1 MHYKH
6 NLEKSALLLLL
17 SFFGNIAWWFLST
30 LEAKPDWVLKLVLQ
44 LISFATLD
52 KLYTLSEHWYF
63 YLLSYYWVLFIEKVT
78 AIIINIIT
86 IIIPSV

>member
-1 MHYKH
+1 MHCKH
-6 NLEKSALLLLL
+6 NLEKSALLL

-52 KLYTLSEHWYF
+52 KLYTLPEH
-63 YLLSYYWVLFIEKVT
+63 
-78 AIIINIIT
+78 
-86 IIIPSV
+86 